1 MTAKTDKVRWS
12 NYSIETISTLYST
25 SIGNKLEN
33 MSPDDY
39 NSLADSA
46 VLIKDFLL
54 KHLAPL
60 VKPTR
65 KNKKCGKVFI
75 KLPEDVK
82 KTQSQGNVAFNSW
95 KLLNYLLKS
104 DIHETYCASCKE
116 YRQKL
121 WIFFNQCEADKITK
135 LCNAAES
142 NKKLFWKLI
151 KSQHSS
157 SQTST
162 FVVNGELLTDKNKI
176 HDMWADHFEALG
188 SPSEI
193 ETFDKD
199 FFNKV
204 TDSVCR
210 SLFSFLTDL
219 SGALSEPLEY
229 KEIVQVCST
238 LKLGVS
244 LVLRLIL
251 SISSLLDCPFG
262 NFCFSYIK
270 LFSIISLF
278 AIPY

>member
-121 WIFFNQCEADKITK
+121 WIFSTNV
-135 LCNAAES
+135 
-142 NKKLFWKLI
+142 KLI
-151 KSQHSS
+151 KLLSS
-157 SQTST
+157 VMLQNQKKNY
-162 FVVNGELLTDKNKI
+162 FGNLLN
-176 HDMWADHFEALG
+176 
-188 SPSEI
+188 
-193 ETFDKD
+193 
-199 FFNKV
+199 V
-204 TDSVCR
+204 
-210 SLFSFLTDL
+210 
-219 SGALSEPLEY
+219 
-229 KEIVQVCST
+229 ST
-238 LKLGVS
+238 LH
-244 LVLRLIL
+244 LRRAP
-251 SISSLLDCPFG
+251 LL
-262 NFCFSYIK
+262 
-270 LFSIISLF
+270 
-278 AIPY
+278 